1 MASVKEC
8 TVPSGLTGEEVAVI
22 AEHEHVP
29 ETVAVRL
36 GTHLLD
42 SADGLCLLK
51 RFMLDNLERATH
63 RGQFDKASQLA
74 AMYRRFDADHP
85 DSHHR

>member
-8 TVPSGLTGEEVAVI
+8 IVPNGLTGEEVAVI

-29 ETVAVRL
+29 ETVAARL
-36 GTHLLD
+36 GSRLLD
-42 SADGLCLLK
+42 SADGRCRLK
-51 RFMLDNLERATH
+51 RFVLDNLECATH

-74 AMYRRFDADHP
+74 AMYRQFDAEHP
-85 DSHHR
+85 DWRPR